1 MKYDDNAYDDNAYK
15 RQFITITDAYK
26 WQFITITDAELSSF
40 AFSNGKE
47 DKI

>member
-26 WQFITITDAELSSF
+26 WEFITITDAELSSF
-40 AFSNGKE
+40 AFSNGRE

>member
-40 AFSNGKE
+40 AFSNGRE

>member
-26 WQFITITDAELSSF
+26 WQFITITYAEISSF

>member
-1 MKYDDNAYDDNAYK
+1 MKYDDNAYK

-26 WQFITITDAELSSF
+26 WEFITITDAELSSF
-40 AFSNGKE
+40 AFSNGRE